1 MLLATGSRPRMF
13 RPRAKSFADFSTR
26 PVGQWVDIP
35 RPFLRRF
42 ATRRDVV
49 SMRICFQGNEVAVQ
63 RAM

>member
-1 MLLATGSRPRMF
+1 MF

-35 RPFLRRF
+35 RPFFRRF